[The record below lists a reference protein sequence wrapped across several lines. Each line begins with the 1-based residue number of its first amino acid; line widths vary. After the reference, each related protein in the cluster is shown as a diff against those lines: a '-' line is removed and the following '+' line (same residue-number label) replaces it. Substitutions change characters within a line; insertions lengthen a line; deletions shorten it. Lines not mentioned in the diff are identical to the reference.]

1 MNQRINASQER
12 TTGSNLTDFG
22 RVAARTSAMVAEETF
37 GSINVVERE
46 AVVKGCGVATAKLQ
60 GHSWAPHLTNG
71 EK

>member
-12 TTGSNLTDFG
+12 TTGSNLTDLG
-22 RVAARTSAMVAEETF
+22 RVAVRTSAIAEGTP

-46 AVVKGCGVATAKLQ
+46 AVVKVCGVTTAKLQ

-71 EK
+71 GK

>member
-1 MNQRINASQER
+1 
-12 TTGSNLTDFG
+12 
-22 RVAARTSAMVAEETF
+22 MVAEETF

>member
-1 MNQRINASQER
+1 MNQRINAPQER
-12 TTGSNLTDFG
+12 TTGSNLMDLG
-22 RVAARTSAMVAEETF
+22 RVAVRTFAIAEGTF
-37 GSINVVERE
+37 GSIDVVERE